1 MNQDFWIMRPLN
13 LLFFITFASFV
24 LLLVL
29 ASALLHNQSKKT
41 RETVLITACVMTL
54 LGFFVYKYYLS
65 IDSEYNIITAGM
77 GGFNWWGELPLQLCN
92 INMILIPVAVLRNSK
107 PLKCFCFFLA
117 LFTGFLIRLNES
129 VRPAACMPERVV
141 LELVIQCKQLFSFT
155 AVCFAQDV
163 AHMELDGGLRHIE
176 LGGNFGVAAALE

>member
-117 LFTGFLIRLNES
+117 RAWFDS
-129 VRPAACMPERVV
+129 VASPLQALGPGNSLAQGLGPPQARVER
-141 LELVIQCKQLFSFT
+141 S
-155 AVCFAQDV
+155 
-163 AHMELDGGLRHIE
+163 
-176 LGGNFGVAAALE
+176 